1 MRGET
6 PGVSLPTIPMHHKIV
21 PVEVEHADDRSEG
34 SADSRVRVKSPEF
47 QPGTVS
53 KSRLL
58 SWVGHPSEINIVE
71 RKLTRDS

>member
-21 PVEVEHADDRSEG
+21 PVEVEHADGRSVG

-47 QPGTVS
+47 QSGTAS
-53 KSRLL
+53 KSR
-58 SWVGHPSEINIVE
+58 
-71 RKLTRDS
+71 